1 MGVKSPGSQ
10 VTLDTMKVLLV
21 EPPRDVWFIMGEYL
35 PPPYGI
41 IQLGAYLERELPEV
55 EVEVLDCNA
64 KRVEWEELSRRI
76 EASEPDV
83 VASSSLAT
91 CNTYQTARALQ
102 LAKKAAP
109 DAYTVTGGIHFSS
122 LARESMEAFPEI
134 DAVVR
139 GEGEVTFTELVRA
152 RIEGSP
158 LSEVEGLT
166 YRDGG
171 AIRVNPDRPL
181 IEDLNTLPFPGYH
194 LVRDTV
200 DRYHFSAMAGKDAPY
215 ALVEGGRGCSH
226 RCTFCSQW
234 RHWCGTWR
242 LKNPARVADEMEYI
256 YNEFG
261 ARFIWLTDDN
271 FGAGGRG
278 KQLADELLKR
288 DVGDDLMWFIQMRC
302 DDVVAVKDSLP
313 TMRRSGLQWVMMGV
327 ESPRAGTLERYR
339 KGIEPNQ
346 ALEAARLLK
355 ANDIFTHAMFI
366 LGAREDT
373 HESISYLRGFISEL
387 DPDFVIYTVLTP
399 FPGTE
404 VYDEAK
410 AKGWIEDDNLFNYDM
425 AHAVMGTETLTR
437 RELQEEL
444 YECYRSFY
452 GSWGRRVKGILSRN
466 ELKRR
471 IYWYMAGRGI
481 LAQLR
486 SLV

>member
-1 MGVKSPGSQ
+1 MR
-10 VTLDTMKVLLV
+10 VLLV
-21 EPPRDVWFIMGEYL
+21 EPPKDIWFIMGEYL

-41 IQLGAYLERELPEV
+41 IQLGTYLERELPGV

-64 KRVEWEELSRRI
+64 KQVAWEELSMRI
-76 EASEPDV
+76 EASNPDI
-83 VASSSLAT
+83 VASSSLST
-91 CNTYQTARALQ
+91 CNTYLTARTLQ
-102 LAKKAAP
+102 LAKKVNP
-109 DAYTVTGGIHFSS
+109 GIFTVTGGIHFSS
-122 LARESMEAFPEI
+122 LAEESLATYPEI

-139 GEGEVTFTELVRA
+139 GEGEATFTELVKA
-152 RIEGSP
+152 RMDGSP
-158 LSEVEGLT
+158 LSQVMGLT
-166 YRDGG
+166 YKDGDT
-171 AIRVNPDRPL
+171 IHVNPDRPL
-181 IEDLNTLPFPGYH
+181 IEDLNTLPFPGYN

-200 DRYHFSAMAGKDAPY
+200 HKYHFAAMAGKDAPY
-215 ALVEGGRGCSH
+215 ALVEGGRGCPH
-226 RCTFCSQW
+226 RCTFCTQW
-234 RHWCGTWR
+234 RHWCGRWR
-242 LKNPARVADEMEYI
+242 VKTPARVADEMEYI

-278 KQLADELLKR
+278 AELAEELLRR

-302 DDVVAVKDSLP
+302 DDVVAVRDSLP

-327 ESPRAGTLERYR
+327 ESPRPDTLERYR

-346 ALEAARLLK
+346 ALEAVRLLK
-355 ANDIFTHAMFI
+355 ANDIFTHAMLI
-366 LGAREDT
+366 IGDREDT
-373 HESISYLRGFISEL
+373 HESVARLRGFVSEL

-410 AKGWIEDDNLFNYDM
+410 ERGWIEDDNLFNYDM
-425 AHAVMGTETLTR
+425 AHAVMGTDALTKK
-437 RELQEEL
+437 ELQEEL
-444 YECYRSFY
+444 YECYSSFY
-452 GSWGRRVKGILSRN
+452 GSWGRRIKGILSSN

>member
-1 MGVKSPGSQ
+1 
-10 VTLDTMKVLLV
+10 MKVLLV
-21 EPPRDVWFIMGEYL
+21 EPPKDVWFIMGEYL

-41 IQLGAYLERELPEV
+41 IQLGAYLERELPGV

-64 KRVEWEELSRRI
+64 KRIGWDELSKRI
-76 EASEPDV
+76 EASNPDI
-83 VASSSLAT
+83 VASSSLST
-91 CNTYQTARALQ
+91 CNTYLTARTLQ
-102 LAKKAAP
+102 LAKKANP
-109 DAYTVTGGIHFSS
+109 GVFTVTGGIHFSS
-122 LARESMEAFPEI
+122 LAEESLATYPEI

-139 GEGEVTFTELVRA
+139 GEGEVTFTELVKA
-152 RIEGSP
+152 RMDGLP
-158 LSEVEGLT
+158 LSNVAGLT

-171 AIRVNPDRPL
+171 AIHVNPDRPL

-200 DRYHFSAMAGKDAPY
+200 HRYHFAARAGKDAPY
-215 ALVEGGRGCSH
+215 ALVEGGRGCPH
-226 RCTFCSQW
+226 RCTFCTQW
-234 RHWCGTWR
+234 RHWCGRWR
-242 LKNPARVADEMEYI
+242 VKTPARVADEMEYI
-256 YNEFG
+256 YKEFG

-278 KQLADELLKR
+278 AELAEELLKR

-313 TMRRSGLQWVMMGV
+313 AMRRSGLQWVMMGV
-327 ESPRAGTLERYR
+327 ESPRPGTLERYR

-346 ALEAARLLK
+346 ALEAVRLLK
-355 ANDIFTHAMFI
+355 ANDIFTHAMLI
-366 LGAREDT
+366 LGEREDT
-373 HESISYLRGFISEL
+373 HESIAYLRSFVSEL

-410 AKGWIEDDNLFNYDM
+410 ARGWIEDDNLFNYDM
-425 AHAVMGTETLTR
+425 AHAVMGTEALTR

-444 YECYRSFY
+444 YECYYSFY
-452 GSWGRRVKGILSRN
+452 GSWGRKIRGILSSN

-471 IYWYMAGRGI
+471 IYMHMARRGI
-481 LAQLR
+481 LTQLR
-486 SLV
+486 ALI